1 MIIQHSNSSAQ
12 FSSPR
17 FFRRKLQDVRIWKQ
31 ITVAGL
37 EWAAQRICRG
47 YSYIVQGGNVRV
59 SSWTERVSTSYNH
72 HGGGA
77 EVSDWEYLQR
87 CKQDY
92 LRWVDA
98 CRQRGVCSPAAMD
111 ILFFGS
117 QAREIEQRYRR
128 RHGWAISNLLQAL
141 ELYRK

>member
-1 MIIQHSNSSAQ
+1 MTIQSINSSVQ
-12 FSSPR
+12 FGSPR

-31 ITVAGL
+31 ITAAGY
-37 EWAAQRICRG
+37 EWAALRICRG

-72 HGGGA
+72 HCGGA
-77 EVSDWEYLQR
+77 EISGWEYLQR

-92 LRWVDA
+92 LHWVDI
-98 CRQRGVCSPAAMD
+98 CRRQGVCAPAAMD
-111 ILFFGS
+111 ILFFGC
-117 QAREIEQRYRR
+117 QVREIEQRYRR
-128 RHGWAISNLLQAL
+128 RHGWAMSNLLQAL